1 MITPHQGLNFAA
13 STIAKLSDCE
23 EELYMSDPRPAVLGL
38 FSTYRFATAFWQLD
52 SPARAEAARSFLK
65 SIESAADATS
75 IYSVG
80 GTHSGI
86 DLLVWSTVRV
96 ESSASPGEFFV
107 RRGAAEAR
115 FRSWLDPVNV
125 LWGLT
130 RPSEYS
136 RARSAQEIDPFEDQ
150 RMTYIIAYPFTKTSD
165 WYLLGREARQGMMN
179 EHIAVGK
186 QFREIKQ
193 LLLYSF
199 GLQDHEFVV
208 VYETEDLDRF
218 SRLVH
223 DLRATEG
230 RRYTKADAPLQI
242 GVLTDVERFVASLD

>member
-1 MITPHQGLNFAA
+1 MPDA
-13 STIAKLSDCE
+13 
-23 EELYMSDPRPAVLGL
+23 RPAVLSL
-38 FSTYRFATAFWQLD
+38 FSTYRFGEAFWQLD
-52 SPARAEAARSFLK
+52 SPARADAARSLLQ
-65 SIESAADATS
+65 SIESAAGATS
-75 IYSVG
+75 FYSVS

-86 DLLVWSTVRV
+86 DLLAWSTVRV
-96 ESSASPGEFFV
+96 ESSAAPAEFFT
-107 RRGAAEAR
+107 RRGAAEIPYR
-115 FRSWLDPVNV
+115 EWLDPIGV

-130 RPSEYS
+130 RPSQYS
-136 RARSAQEIDPFEDQ
+136 RAKSAQEIDPFKDD
-150 RMTYIIAYPFTKTSD
+150 RMTYLVVYPFTKTAD

-179 EHIAVGK
+179 EHITIGK
-186 QFREIKQ
+186 QFREINQ

-208 VYETEDLDRF
+208 VYETEDIDQF

-242 GVLTDVERFVASLD
+242 GVLTDVERFVKGLG

>member
-1 MITPHQGLNFAA
+1 MTDI
-13 STIAKLSDCE
+13 
-23 EELYMSDPRPAVLGL
+23 RPAVLSL
-38 FSTYRFATAFWQLD
+38 FSTYRFGPAFWELD
-52 SPARAEAARSFLK
+52 SPVRGKAARSFLE
-65 SIESAADATS
+65 SIDSVADATS
-75 IYSVG
+75 FYSVN

-96 ESSASPGEFFV
+96 ESPASPAEFFV

-115 FRSWLDPVNV
+115 FRSWLDPVGV
-125 LWGLT
+125 LWGFT

-136 RARSAQEIDPFEDQ
+136 RARSAQEIDPFEKQ
-150 RMTYIIAYPFTKTSD
+150 RMTYLIAYPFTKTSD

-179 EHIAVGK
+179 EHITIGK

-208 VYETEDLDRF
+208 VYETEDLDQF

-242 GVLTDVERFVASLD
+242 GVRTNAEGFVESLG

>member
-1 MITPHQGLNFAA
+1 
-13 STIAKLSDCE
+13 
-23 EELYMSDPRPAVLGL
+23 MSDTRPAVLSL
-38 FSTYRFATAFWQLD
+38 FSTYRFGEAFWQMD
-52 SPARAEAARSFLK
+52 SPARADAARSLLQ
-65 SIESAADATS
+65 SIESAAGATS
-75 IYSVG
+75 FYAVS

-86 DLLVWSTVRV
+86 DLLAWSTVRV
-96 ESSASPGEFFV
+96 ESPAAPAEFFA
-107 RRGAAEAR
+107 RRGAAEAA
-115 FRSWLDPVNV
+115 FRAWLDPLGV

-130 RPSEYS
+130 RPSQYS
-136 RARSAQEIDPFEDQ
+136 RAKSAQEIDPFQDD
-150 RMTYIIAYPFTKTSD
+150 RMTYLVVYPFTKTAD

-179 EHIAVGK
+179 EHITIGK
-186 QFREIKQ
+186 QFREINQ

-208 VYETEDLDRF
+208 VYETEDIDQF

-242 GVLTDVERFVASLD
+242 GVLTDVDRFVKGLG